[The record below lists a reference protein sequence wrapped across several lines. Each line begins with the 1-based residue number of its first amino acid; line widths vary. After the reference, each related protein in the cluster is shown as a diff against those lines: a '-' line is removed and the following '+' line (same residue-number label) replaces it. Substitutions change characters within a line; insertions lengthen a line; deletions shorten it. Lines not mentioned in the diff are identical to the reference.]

1 MNHISFDPKKA
12 MHYEEYAHKMIKI
25 SQEKMDHNKLDA
37 RVKLQHGYIDT
48 LPQSE
53 EDGTAIL
60 IFVL

>member
-1 MNHISFDPKKA
+1 MNHISFEAKKT
-12 MHYEEYAHKMIKI
+12 MYFEKYAHKMIKI